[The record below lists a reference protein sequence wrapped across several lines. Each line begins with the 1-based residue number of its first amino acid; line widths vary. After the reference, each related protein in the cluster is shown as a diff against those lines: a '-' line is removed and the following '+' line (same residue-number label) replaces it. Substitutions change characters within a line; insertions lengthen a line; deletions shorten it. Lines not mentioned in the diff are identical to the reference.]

1 MAKLEDIKNNIVDIV
16 KGILQYREKDL
27 DEQGWALVKCAEKF
41 FLKGCERMVEEL
53 ENNRLAR
60 CEKASG
66 DELAREMHFVY
77 DFIEEHNCQPTFSD
91 AIETTRMQMV
101 KKACKTYC
109 DLMCE
114 RGMCGMCYHKH
125 DHKGQIKNDFKYN
138 ECNELQLIRREME
151 TD

>member
-1 MAKLEDIKNNIVDIV
+1 MENIFKGAKFGDRYKTKSGKSAVYVENRIPSTHKLLVEQGISYIEVPYMDDGTCYWQKATRLNIV
-16 KGILQYREKDL
+16 KKF
-27 DEQGWALVKCAEKF
+27 DE
-41 FLKGCERMVEEL
+41 
-53 ENNRLAR
+53 
-60 CEKASG
+60 
-66 DELAREMHFVY
+66 
-77 DFIEEHNCQPTFSD
+77 
-91 AIETTRMQMV
+91 IETTRIQMIG
-101 KKACKTYC
+101 KACKTYC